1 MLTLRN
7 IIYYVMNNLDLGKNY
22 LLALLLM
29 LL

>member
-22 LLALLLM
+22 LHALLLM